1 MRLWL
6 IALFALC
13 CLWPAQAKTIVYQR
27 HQAKED
33 PQLRY
38 VTAVLEL
45 AIRESGVAYN
55 PRISELVMVQSRGL
69 DELRRNTGLIDLTW
83 TMTSAQREREVL
95 PIRIPIDRG
104 LIGWRVA
111 LLKQHR
117 LADFARIDSLQA
129 LKRYRAGQMHDW
141 PDTPILR
148 SNGLKVDTSDQYES
162 LFKML
167 AAGRFDYFPRSL
179 IEVRE
184 EWMAHAEMGLA
195 VEPTLLIRYPAALY
209 FFVSKQNRQL
219 AADLERGL
227 NKAVREG
234 KLQALFEQHFG
245 SLLKE
250 LNVSGRRVIEL
261 RNPLLPPQTPLQR
274 PELWYRPGE

>member
-6 IALFALC
+6 IAVFVLC

-45 AIRESGVAYN
+45 AIRESGVAYS

-69 DELRRNTGLIDLTW
+69 DELRRNTGLIDLSW
-83 TMTSAQREREVL
+83 AMTSAQREREVL

-129 LKRYRAGQMHDW
+129 LKRYRG
-141 PDTPILR
+141 
-148 SNGLKVDTSDQYES
+148 DQYES

-184 EWMAHAEMGLA
+184 EWLAHAEMGLA

>member
-6 IALFALC
+6 IAVFVLC

-45 AIRESGVAYN
+45 AIRESGVAYS